1 MTSSEPHNFQTTRWT
16 QVLAACGSSVD
27 AQVALRD
34 LCVLYHRPIETFIT
48 RYLKDSEAARD
59 LTQEFVAGLLTGNRL
74 GGVDP
79 GRGKFRTYLLG
90 AVKHFLAN
98 HREKNQ
104 AQRRGGGELPVSL
117 NELENSGSNAILLTD
132 PQGFPPDAFFDHEWA
147 LALVEDAMQQMEH
160 ESESKDRHAALQ
172 KWLIT
177 ADGGDMVADAESI
190 GMNENA
196 FRVAV
201 HRHRKRFRQIVKER
215 IAATI
220 DDPSEIQSEL
230 AYLITALTSQIA
242 AD

>member
-1 MTSSEPHNFQTTRWT
+1 MTPSESPNFQTTRWT

-34 LCVLYHRPIETFIT
+34 LCVLYHRPLETFIA

-59 LTQEFVAGLLTGNRL
+59 LTQEFVASLLAGNRL

-98 HREKNQ
+98 QREKSL

-117 NELENSGSNAILLTD
+117 NELGTAGSDAILLAD

-147 LALVEDAMQQMEH
+147 LALVEDAMQQMEQ
-160 ESESKDRHAALQ
+160 EAESKDRHTALQ
-172 KWLIT
+172 KWLI
-177 ADGGDMVADAESI
+177 AAEGGDMLADAESL

-220 DDPSEIQSEL
+220 DDPSEIQAEL